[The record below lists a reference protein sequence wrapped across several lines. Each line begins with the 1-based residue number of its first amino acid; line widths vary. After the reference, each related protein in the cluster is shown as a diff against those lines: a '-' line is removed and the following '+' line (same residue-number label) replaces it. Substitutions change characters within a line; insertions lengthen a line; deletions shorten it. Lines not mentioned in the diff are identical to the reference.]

1 MLHDI
6 LSPDSIWFVIALF
19 AFVALIIAAF
29 ILPAYIQHIITQRK
43 RKKNIFPLPAPSF
56 RGKTL
61 VGVVGTSAFIFGLIF
76 LLLLS
81 SCSPRITALRTE
93 GIIIHSEE
101 DRVFVLF
108 EDALGKPGNY
118 SGNWFY
124 VPGVGIVD
132 RERYKILVTLEEIK

>member
-1 MLHDI
+1 MLQDI
-6 LSPDSIWFVIALF
+6 LSPDSIWFVIVLI
-19 AFVALIIAAF
+19 AFVVLIIAAV
-29 ILPAYIQHIITQRK
+29 ILPAYIQHIIIQRK
-43 RKKNIFPLPAPSF
+43 RRKKIFPLPALSYE
-56 RGKTL
+56 GKGLT
-61 VGVVGTSAFIFGLIF
+61 GVVGASAFIWGLII

>member
-1 MLHDI
+1 MTPQDI
-6 LSPDSIWFVIALF
+6 NILIKIILGVAAVFLLGSLTAIIDYARERWGMPSLNVPAL
-19 AFVALIIAAF
+19 
-29 ILPAYIQHIITQRK
+29 
-43 RKKNIFPLPAPSF
+43 NF
-56 RGKTL
+56 RGRTFL
-61 VGVVGTSAFIFGLIF
+61 GVLLMTVVWVT
-76 LLLLS
+76 LLLLLI
-81 SCSPRITALRTE
+81 SCSPRIQALHTE
-93 GIIIHSEE
+93 GIIIKSEE